1 MKKLLLTIIA
11 SFIISFSFS
20 QNKSLEK
27 DQAKMKFN
35 TVNVVEHFSK
45 ALKLDAKQ
53 KSIFMKNFSEYANN
67 VTKAQHKAKDKAKA
81 QSDDKVKVNDKKVLN
96 AYVMRFSEK
105 RNQNIEKCLKGKQ
118 VKKYY
123 ELLKQVHPVTLT
135 LELKKNVKKG
145 RK

>member
-35 TVNVVEHFSK
+35 TVNVLDHFSK
-45 ALKLDAKQ
+45 GLKLDAKQ
-53 KSIFMKNFSEYANN
+53 KSIFMTNFSEYANN
-67 VTKAQHKAKDKAKA
+67 VAKAKHKTRKKSEA
-81 QSDDKVKVNDKKVLN
+81 DDKMTMDERKALN
-96 AYVMRFSEK
+96 AHVMRFSQK
-105 RNQNIEKCLKGKQ
+105 RDAAIEKCLKGKQ
-118 VKKYY
+118 VKKYQ
-123 ELLKQVHPVTLT
+123 ELLRQVHPLT
-135 LELKKNVKKG
+135 LEVKKKVKKG